1 MTRMNILVLNCGSSS
16 VKFSIQ
22 LADGD
27 RELLSGRAEGIGE
40 ARGRRRW
47 RHGGDAEAIDQA
59 FAFSDHEA
67 ALRWVLELASEVG
80 AIGAVGHRVVHGGEH
95 FHGPVVLDS
104 DTLRRLRDLDPLAPL
119 HNPHNR
125 AGIGMA
131 LQAWPDVPQV
141 AVFDTAFHHALPE
154 HAYRYAVPEDWYR
167 RFGARR
173 YGFHGTSHQYVSR
186 VVPDILGRPSEALNI
201 ISLHLG
207 NGASAA
213 AIQGGRSIDTSMGMT
228 PLEGLVMGTR
238 PGDVDPGLLL
248 HLLREGVPPQQLE
261 QALNKESG
269 LLGLCG
275 ENDLRAVH
283 ALAARGDAA
292 AERALA
298 VFGYRVR
305 KYIGAYAAVL
315 GRVDALV
322 FTAGVGENDAAM
334 RARILQGLENLGLR
348 IDPAKNSLVTDGA
361 RAIQAADSPTAILVV
376 PTREEQE
383 IARQVA
389 QTLGHVE

>member
-1 MTRMNILVLNCGSSS
+1 MNILVLNCGSSS
-16 VKFSIQ
+16 VKFSLQ
-22 LADGD
+22 PADGEG
-27 RELLSGRAEGIGE
+27 ELLSGRAEGIGE

-47 RHGGDAEAIDQA
+47 RRGGDAEATDQDFA
-59 FAFSDHEA
+59 FADHRA
-67 ALRWVLELASEVG
+67 ALQWVLELTREVSV
-80 AIGAVGHRVVHGGEH
+80 IDAVGHRVVHGGEH
-95 FHGPVVLDS
+95 FHAPVVLDE
-104 DTLRRLRDLDPLAPL
+104 DTLQQLRTLDPLAPL

-125 AGIGMA
+125 TGIEMA
-131 LQAWPDVPQV
+131 LQAWPEVPQV
-141 AVFDTAFHHALPE
+141 AVFDTAFHHTLPE
-154 HAYRYAVPEDWYR
+154 HAYRYAVPEDWYQ

-186 VVPDILGRPSEALNI
+186 VVPEILGRSSEELNI

-213 AIQGGRSIDTSMGMT
+213 AIQAGRCIDTSMGMT

-248 HLLREGVPPQQLE
+248 HLLREGLSPDELE
-261 QALNKESG
+261 YALNQDAG
-269 LLGLCG
+269 LRGLCG
-275 ENDLRAVH
+275 ENDLRSVH
-283 ALAARGDAA
+283 ALAAQGDAA

-298 VFGYRVR
+298 VFSHRVR
-305 KYIGAYAAVL
+305 KYIGGYIAVL

-348 IDPAKNSLVTDGA
+348 IDHEKNSVAAESA
-361 RAIQAADSPTAILVV
+361 RAIHARDSSVAILVV

-383 IARQVA
+383 IARQVVE
-389 QTLGHVE
+389 TLHRKV